1 MLAMG
6 WIRQRRIHQNITIRL
21 GALRLST
28 LVASQYSTMNMK
40 NLKWN
45 TRQRL
50 SYIET
55 KAYYTGRVSRSDV
68 AQTFAMSDP
77 AATKDLKLYN
87 DLAPENLTYK
97 QSEFGFVPAPNFAQA
112 FSDLNPALVL
122 RSISQNY
129 PSPWLATEGGSIFG
143 LSTLTLPH
151 PTRLP
156 DKAIVAQLTRAMHQ
170 GKKLNIL
177 YASLHNREHD
187 QHRIIEPHSLVNTG
201 LRWHA
206 RAYNEQHFDFRDFV
220 LSRILEAEL
229 IDESAE
235 SSADHDEDWIETL
248 TLQLA
253 PHPGLTPRQQLN
265 LHVDFSEDGKTIQ
278 LTVRRA
284 LLGYALR
291 SLSVDTTAD
300 QALDPNAYQ
309 LVLLNREEIEIY
321 ADWAL
326 M

>member
-1 MLAMG
+1 MRKL
-6 WIRQRRIHQNITIRL
+6 I
-21 GALRLST
+21 
-28 LVASQYSTMNMK
+28 K
-40 NLKWN
+40 PENLKWN

-55 KAYYTGRVSRSDV
+55 RAYYTGSVSRSDV

-87 DLAPENLTYK
+87 DLAPDNLIYK
-97 QSEFGFVPAPNFAQA
+97 QSEFGFVPSANFTPV
-112 FSDLNPALVL
+112 FSGLDPASILDLIAHN
-122 RSISQNY
+122 S
-129 PSPWLATEGGSIFG
+129 PSVWLATEGRSIFG
-143 LSTLTLPH
+143 LNAVTLPH

-156 DKAIVAQLTRAMHQ
+156 DKTIVAQLTRAMHQ
-170 GKKLNIL
+170 GKKLSIV
-177 YASLHNREHD
+177 YASLHNREQD
-187 QHRIIEPHSLVNTG
+187 QRRIIEPHSIVNTG

-229 IDESAE
+229 INETAE
-235 SSADHDEDWIETL
+235 SSADHDEDWVETL
-248 TLQLA
+248 TLELA

-265 LHVDFSEDGKTIQ
+265 LHVDFSEDGKTVQ

-284 LLGYALR
+284 LIGYALR
-291 SLSVDTTAD
+291 ALSVDTTID
-300 QALDPNAYQ
+300 HSLNPNAYQ

-326 M
+326 L

>member
-1 MLAMG
+1 
-6 WIRQRRIHQNITIRL
+6 
-21 GALRLST
+21 
-28 LVASQYSTMNMK
+28 MNMK

-55 KAYYTGRVSRSDV
+55 KAYYTGSVSRSDV

-87 DLAPENLTYK
+87 DLSPGNLIYK
-97 QSEFGFVPAPNFAQA
+97 QSEFGFVPAPGFVQT

-122 RSISQNY
+122 SSVSQNH
-129 PSPWLATEGGSIFG
+129 PSPWLAAENGSIFG
-143 LSTLTLPH
+143 LSALTLPY

-170 GKKLNIL
+170 SKNLKIL

-201 LRWHA
+201 LRWHV
-206 RAYNEQHFDFRDFV
+206 RAYNEQQFDFRDFV
-220 LSRILEAEL
+220 LSRILEAKL
-229 IDESAE
+229 IEEPAE
-235 SSADHDEDWIETL
+235 SSADHDEDWMETL
-248 TLQLA
+248 TLEMA
-253 PHPGLTPRQQLN
+253 PHPGLTPRQLLN
-265 LHVDFSEDGKTIQ
+265 LHVDFSDDGKTIR

-291 SLSVDTTAD
+291 SLSVDTTMGHT
-300 QALDPNAYQ
+300 LDPNAYQ

-321 ADWAL
+321 AGWAL

>member
-1 MLAMG
+1 
-6 WIRQRRIHQNITIRL
+6 
-21 GALRLST
+21 
-28 LVASQYSTMNMK
+28 
-40 NLKWN
+40 
-45 TRQRL
+45 L

-55 KAYYTGRVSRSDV
+55 KAYYTGSVSRSDV
-68 AQTFAMSDP
+68 ARTFAMSDP

-87 DLAPENLTYK
+87 DLAPENLIYK
-97 QSEFGFVPAPNFAQA
+97 QSEFGFVPSPGFSPT
-112 FSDLNPALVL
+112 FSDLDPALVL
-122 RSISQNY
+122 RSISQNH
-129 PSPWLATEGGSIFG
+129 PSPWLAGEEGSIFG
-143 LSTLTLPH
+143 LNALTLPH

-156 DKAIVAQLTRAMHQ
+156 DKGIVAQLTRAMHR

-187 QHRIIEPHSLVNTG
+187 QHRIIEPHSLANTG

-229 IDESAE
+229 IDEMAE

-248 TLQLA
+248 TLELA

-291 SLSVDTTAD
+291 SMSVDTTID
-300 QALDPNAYQ
+300 QSLNPNVYQ

-321 ADWAL
+321 AGWAL

>member
-1 MLAMG
+1 MKD
-6 WIRQRRIHQNITIRL
+6 
-21 GALRLST
+21 
-28 LVASQYSTMNMK
+28 K

-55 KAYYTGRVSRSDV
+55 RAYYTGSVSRSDV

-87 DLAPENLTYK
+87 DLVPDNLIYK
-97 QSEFGFVPAPNFAQA
+97 QSEFGFVPSASFTQA
-112 FSDLNPALVL
+112 FADLDPEPVL
-122 RSISQNY
+122 NLISQNS
-129 PSPWLATEGGSIFG
+129 PSAWLATQGQSIFG
-143 LSTLTLPH
+143 LNAVTLPH
-151 PTRLP
+151 LTRLP
-156 DKAIVAQLTRAMHQ
+156 DKSIVAQLTRAMHQ
-170 GKKLNIL
+170 GKKLGIT
-177 YASLHNREHD
+177 YASLHNRKQEH
-187 QHRIIEPHSLVNTG
+187 HRIIEPHSIVNTG

-229 IDESAE
+229 INEPAE
-235 SSADHDEDWIETL
+235 SGADHDEDWVESL
-248 TLQLA
+248 SLELA

-284 LLGYALR
+284 LIGYALR
-291 SLSVDTTAD
+291 ALSVDTTID
-300 QALDPNAYQ
+300 RSLNPNAYQ

-321 ADWAL
+321 AGWAL

>member
-1 MLAMG
+1 MRKL
-6 WIRQRRIHQNITIRL
+6 I
-21 GALRLST
+21 
-28 LVASQYSTMNMK
+28 K
-40 NLKWN
+40 PENLKWN

-55 KAYYTGRVSRSDV
+55 RAYYTGSVSRSDV

-87 DLAPENLTYK
+87 DLAPDNLIYK
-97 QSEFGFVPAPNFAQA
+97 QSEFGFVPSADFTPV
-112 FSDLNPALVL
+112 FSDLDPA
-122 RSISQNY
+122 SILDLIAHNS
-129 PSPWLATEGGSIFG
+129 PSVWLATEGRSIFG
-143 LSTLTLPH
+143 LNAVTLPH

-156 DKAIVAQLTRAMHQ
+156 DKTIVAQLTRAMHQ
-170 GKKLNIL
+170 GKKLSIV
-177 YASLHNREHD
+177 YASLHNREQD
-187 QHRIIEPHSLVNTG
+187 QRRIIEPHSIVNTG

-206 RAYNEQHFDFRDFV
+206 RAYNGQHFDFRDFV

-229 IDESAE
+229 INETAE
-235 SSADHDEDWIETL
+235 SSADHDEDWVETL
-248 TLQLA
+248 TLELA

-265 LHVDFSEDGKTIQ
+265 LHVDFSEDGKTVQ

-284 LLGYALR
+284 LIGYALR
-291 SLSVDTTAD
+291 ALSVDTTID
-300 QALDPNAYQ
+300 HSLNPNAYQ

-321 ADWAL
+321 AGWAL

>member
-1 MLAMG
+1 M
-6 WIRQRRIHQNITIRL
+6 R
-21 GALRLST
+21 T
-28 LVASQYSTMNMK
+28 LMK
-40 NLKWN
+40 SNNLKWN

-55 KAYYTGRVSRSDV
+55 RAYYSGSVSRSDV

-87 DLAPENLTYK
+87 DLAPDNLIYK
-97 QSEFGFVPAPNFAQA
+97 QSKFGFVPSANFTPT

-122 RSISQNY
+122 TLIAHNN
-129 PSPWLATEGGSIFG
+129 PSPWLATEGKSIFG
-143 LSTLTLPH
+143 LEAIMLPH

-156 DKAIVAQLTRAMHQ
+156 DKTIVAQLTRAMHQ
-170 GKKLNIL
+170 GKKLSIV
-177 YASLHNREHD
+177 YASLHDRNLD
-187 QHRIIEPHSLVNTG
+187 QRRTIEPHAIINTG

-229 IDESAE
+229 INEPAE
-235 SSADHDEDWIETL
+235 SSADHDEDWVETL
-248 TLQLA
+248 TLELA

-265 LHVDFSEDGKTIQ
+265 LHVDFSEDGKAIQ

-284 LLGYALR
+284 LIGYALR
-291 SLSVDTTAD
+291 ALSVDTTLD
-300 QALDPNAYQ
+300 QSLNPNAYQ

-326 M
+326 L

>member
-1 MLAMG
+1 MRKL
-6 WIRQRRIHQNITIRL
+6 
-21 GALRLST
+21 
-28 LVASQYSTMNMK
+28 MNPEK
-40 NLKWN
+40 LKWN

-55 KAYYTGRVSRSDV
+55 RAYYTGSVSRSNV

-87 DLAPENLTYK
+87 DLAPDNLIYK
-97 QSEFGFVPAPNFAQA
+97 QSEYGFVPSTDFTPVFSGLDPAPVL
-112 FSDLNPALVL
+112 DLIAHN
-122 RSISQNY
+122 S
-129 PSPWLATEGGSIFG
+129 PSAWLANEGSSIFG
-143 LSTLTLPH
+143 LNAVTLPH

-156 DKAIVAQLTRAMHQ
+156 DKTIVAQLTRAMHQ
-170 GKKLNIL
+170 GKKLSIV
-177 YASLHNREHD
+177 YASLHNRELD
-187 QHRIIEPHSLVNTG
+187 QRRVIEPHSIVNTG

-229 IDESAE
+229 INEAAE
-235 SSADHDEDWIETL
+235 SSAEHDEDWVESITL
-248 TLQLA
+248 ELA

-265 LHVDFSEDGKTIQ
+265 LHIDFSEDGKTIQ

-284 LLGYALR
+284 LIGYALHA
-291 SLSVDTTAD
+291 LSVDTTID
-300 QALDPNAYQ
+300 HSLNPNAYQ
-309 LVLLNREEIEIY
+309 LVLLNRDEIEIY

-326 M
+326 L

>member
-1 MLAMG
+1 
-6 WIRQRRIHQNITIRL
+6 
-21 GALRLST
+21 
-28 LVASQYSTMNMK
+28 MK
-40 NLKWN
+40 SENLKWN

-55 KAYYTGRVSRSDV
+55 RAYYTGSVSRSDV

-87 DLAPENLTYK
+87 DLAPDNLIYK
-97 QSEFGFVPAPNFAQA
+97 QSEFGFIPSASFVQTFANLEPEPV
-112 FSDLNPALVL
+112 LNL
-122 RSISQNY
+122 ITQNS
-129 PSPWLATEGGSIFG
+129 PSVWMATQGQSIFG
-143 LSTLTLPH
+143 LSATTLPR

-156 DKAIVAQLTRAMHQ
+156 DKSIVAQLTRAMHQ
-170 GKKLNIL
+170 GKKLSIT
-177 YASLHNREHD
+177 YASLHNREQD
-187 QHRIIEPHSLVNTG
+187 ERRIIEPHSIINTG

-206 RAYNEQHFDFRDFV
+206 RAYNELHFDFRDFV

-229 IDESAE
+229 IDEPAE
-235 SSADHDEDWIETL
+235 SSEDHDEDWVERL
-248 TLQLA
+248 TLELA
-253 PHPGLTPRQQLN
+253 PHPALTPRQQLN

-284 LLGYALR
+284 LIGYALR
-291 SLSVDTTAD
+291 ALSVDTTID
-300 QALDPNAYQ
+300 RSLNPNAYQ

>member
-1 MLAMG
+1 
-6 WIRQRRIHQNITIRL
+6 
-21 GALRLST
+21 
-28 LVASQYSTMNMK
+28 MK
-40 NLKWN
+40 SDNLKWN

-55 KAYYTGRVSRSDV
+55 RAYYSGSVSRSDV

-87 DLAPENLTYK
+87 DLAPDNLMYK
-97 QSEFGFVPAPNFAQA
+97 QSEFGFIPSPGFTPT

-122 RSISQNY
+122 NLIAHNN
-129 PSPWLATEGGSIFG
+129 PSPWLATEGNSIFG
-143 LSTLTLPH
+143 LTAITLPH

-156 DKAIVAQLTRAMHQ
+156 DKTIVAQLTRAIHQ
-170 GKKLNIL
+170 GKKLSIV
-177 YASLHNREHD
+177 YASLHNRDLD
-187 QHRIIEPHSLVNTG
+187 QRRTIEPHAIVNTG

-229 IDESAE
+229 INEPAE
-235 SSADHDEDWIETL
+235 SGADHDEDWVETL
-248 TLQLA
+248 TLELA

-278 LTVRRA
+278 LAVRRA
-284 LLGYALR
+284 LIGYALQA
-291 SLSVDTTAD
+291 LSVDTTLD
-300 QALDPNAYQ
+300 QSLNPNAYQ

-326 M
+326 L

>member
-1 MLAMG
+1 
-6 WIRQRRIHQNITIRL
+6 
-21 GALRLST
+21 
-28 LVASQYSTMNMK
+28 MK
-40 NLKWN
+40 SDNLKWN

-55 KAYYTGRVSRSDV
+55 RAYYSGSVSRSDV

-87 DLAPENLTYK
+87 DLAPDNLMYK
-97 QSEFGFVPAPNFAQA
+97 QSEFGFIPSPGFTPT

-122 RSISQNY
+122 NLIAHNN
-129 PSPWLATEGGSIFG
+129 PSPWLATEGNSIFG
-143 LSTLTLPH
+143 LTAITLPH

-156 DKAIVAQLTRAMHQ
+156 DKTIVAQLTRAMHQ
-170 GKKLNIL
+170 GKKLSIV
-177 YASLHNREHD
+177 YASLHNRDLD
-187 QHRIIEPHSLVNTG
+187 QRRTIEPHAIVNTG
-201 LRWHA
+201 LCWHA

-229 IDESAE
+229 INEPAE
-235 SSADHDEDWIETL
+235 SGADHDEDWVETL
-248 TLQLA
+248 TLELA

-278 LTVRRA
+278 LAVRRA
-284 LLGYALR
+284 LIGYALQA
-291 SLSVDTTAD
+291 LSVDTTLD
-300 QALDPNAYQ
+300 QSLNPNAYQ

-326 M
+326 L